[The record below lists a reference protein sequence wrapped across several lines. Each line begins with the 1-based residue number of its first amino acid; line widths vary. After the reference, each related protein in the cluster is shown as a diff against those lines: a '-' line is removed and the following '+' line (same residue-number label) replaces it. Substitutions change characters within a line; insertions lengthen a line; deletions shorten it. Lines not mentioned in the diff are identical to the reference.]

1 MPALVTIDQLA
12 YRTPDGREL
21 FSGLTLSL
29 GPEKVGLVGRNG
41 SGKSTLLRIIQGELA
56 PSAGS
61 VAVGGRIGVLPQA
74 FAPPPGAAVADIL
87 GAREGLDRIAR
98 IEAGAGTDE
107 DLADAD
113 WTLEPRIDAALA
125 AVGLDGLSLKHDAAT
140 LSGGQMTRA
149 ALAGLLVAQPALL
162 ILDEPTNNLDEAG
175 RRLLA
180 EVLSGWRGGALV
192 VSHERT
198 LLRQMD
204 RIVELSGL
212 GLRSY
217 GGGYDL
223 YAAQKA
229 EGEAAAHRELT
240 TAERDARRL
249 ERDIQA
255 ARERQDRRDSAGR
268 RSRARGDAPK
278 ILLDAQAERAERTGG
293 RGARLAE
300 RQRTDAQETLS
311 DARARVERVSQ
322 LAFEL
327 PPTGLAAGKTVLAID
342 DLGFAHADGP
352 PLFESFDFQLTGPG
366 RVGVV
371 GPNGSGK
378 STLLGLIVG
387 DLKPQSGN
395 VRLGAPVAILDQ
407 RAAAL
412 RDDETLVEAYRRL
425 NPASDDQTAHAAL
438 ARFLFR
444 GAAGRREVGELS
456 GGERLRAAMAC
467 ALYVPS
473 PPQLIVLDE
482 PTNHL
487 DLDSIAAVE
496 AAVRAYDGAVI
507 VVSHDPDFLEA
518 IGIDRLVRLGAD
530 QAR

>member
-1 MPALVTIDQLA
+1 MPALVTLDQLA
-12 YRTPDGREL
+12 CRTPDGREL
-21 FSGLTLSL
+21 FAGLTLSL
-29 GPEKVGLVGRNG
+29 GSERVGLVGRNG
-41 SGKSTLLRIIQGELA
+41 SGKSTLLRIIRGELA

-61 VAVGGRIGVLPQA
+61 VAVAGRVGVLPQA
-74 FAPPPGAAVADIL
+74 FAPPAGAAVADVL
-87 GAREGLDRIAR
+87 GVRPGLERLGR
-98 IEAGAGTDE
+98 IEAGEGSE
-107 DLADAD
+107 DDLSEAD
-113 WTLEPRIDAALA
+113 WTLEARIEEALA
-125 AVGLDGLSLKHDAAT
+125 AAGLSGLSLDREAAL
-140 LSGGQMTRA
+140 LSGGQMTRL
-149 ALAGLLVAQPALL
+149 ALAGLLVSQPDLL
-162 ILDEPTNNLDEAG
+162 ILDEPTNNLDEDG

-180 EVLSGWRGGALV
+180 EVLASWRGGALV
-192 VSHERT
+192 VSHDRT

-204 RIVELSGL
+204 RIIELSGL

-223 YAAQKA
+223 YVAQKA
-229 EGEAAAHRELT
+229 EEEAAAHRELAA
-240 TAERDARRL
+240 AERDARRL
-249 ERDIQA
+249 GRDIQA

-268 RSRARGDAPK
+268 RARARGGAPK

-300 RQRTDAQETLS
+300 RQREDAQETLS
-311 DARARVERVSQ
+311 VARARVERVSQ

-327 PPTGLAAGKTVLAID
+327 PPTALATGKTVLAID
-342 DLGFAHADGP
+342 DLTFAHEGQAALLQG
-352 PLFESFDFQLTGPG
+352 LNLRVTGPE

-378 STLLGLIVG
+378 STLLRLIVG
-387 DLKPQSGN
+387 DLQPQAGA
-395 VRLGAPVAILDQ
+395 VRLGAPAAILDQ

-412 RDDETLVEAYRRL
+412 RDEETLVDAYRRL

-444 GAAGRREVGELS
+444 GAAGRKRVGELS

-467 ALYVPS
+467 ALCAPS
-473 PPQLIVLDE
+473 PPQAIILDE

-507 VVSHDPDFLEA
+507 AVSHDPDFLEA
-518 IGIDRLVRLGAD
+518 IGIERLVRLGGA

>member
-1 MPALVTIDQLA
+1 MSPRCPMPALVTIDQLA

-229 EGEAAAHRELT
+229 EGEAAAHR
-240 TAERDARRL
+240 
-249 ERDIQA
+249 
-255 ARERQDRRDSAGR
+255 
-268 RSRARGDAPK
+268 
-278 ILLDAQAERAERTGG
+278 
-293 RGARLAE
+293 
-300 RQRTDAQETLS
+300 
-311 DARARVERVSQ
+311 
-322 LAFEL
+322 
-327 PPTGLAAGKTVLAID
+327 
-342 DLGFAHADGP
+342 
-352 PLFESFDFQLTGPG
+352 
-366 RVGVV
+366 
-371 GPNGSGK
+371 
-378 STLLGLIVG
+378 
-387 DLKPQSGN
+387 
-395 VRLGAPVAILDQ
+395 
-407 RAAAL
+407 
-412 RDDETLVEAYRRL
+412 
-425 NPASDDQTAHAAL
+425 
-438 ARFLFR
+438 
-444 GAAGRREVGELS
+444 
-456 GGERLRAAMAC
+456 
-467 ALYVPS
+467 
-473 PPQLIVLDE
+473 
-482 PTNHL
+482 
-487 DLDSIAAVE
+487 
-496 AAVRAYDGAVI
+496 
-507 VVSHDPDFLEA
+507 
-518 IGIDRLVRLGAD
+518 
-530 QAR
+530 

>member
-1 MPALVTIDQLA
+1 MPASVTLDQLA

-29 GPEKVGLVGRNG
+29 GAERVGLVGRNG
-41 SGKSTLLRIIQGELA
+41 CGKSTLLRLIQGELS
-56 PSAGS
+56 PSDGS
-61 VAVGGRIGVLPQA
+61 VAVGGRLGLLPQA
-74 FAPPPGAAVADIL
+74 FAPPAGAGVADVL

-98 IEAGAGTDE
+98 IEAGEGGED

-113 WTLEPRIDAALA
+113 WTLLPRVEEALS
-125 AVGLDGLSLKHDAAT
+125 AVGLPGLDLGRDAAS
-140 LSGGQMTRA
+140 LSGGQMTRV
-149 ALAGLLVAQPALL
+149 ALARLLVAEPELL

-180 EVLSGWRGGALV
+180 QVLAGWRGGALV
-192 VSHERT
+192 VSHDRT

-204 RIVELSGL
+204 RIVELSSL

-217 GGGYDL
+217 GGGYDF
-223 YAAQKA
+223 YVAQKA
-229 EGEAAAHRELT
+229 EEEAAAKRDLA

-249 ERDIQA
+249 EREIQL
-255 ARERQDRRDSAGR
+255 ARERKDRKDSAGR
-268 RSRARGDAPK
+268 KSRARGDAPK
-278 ILLDAQAERAERTGG
+278 ILLDAQADRSERTSG

-300 RQRTDAQETLS
+300 RQRSDAQDMLNA
-311 DARARVERVSQ
+311 ARSRVERAAQ
-322 LAFEL
+322 IEFEL
-327 PPTGLAAGKTVLAID
+327 PSTGLALGKTVLEVE
-342 DLGFAHADGP
+342 DLTFAHEGGSVLFDEFNLRLVGP
-352 PLFESFDFQLTGPG
+352 E
-366 RVGVV
+366 RVGLV

-378 STLLGLIVG
+378 SSLLGLIAG
-387 DLKPQSGN
+387 TLRPQAGA
-395 VRLGAPVAILDQ
+395 VRLNASMAILDQ
-407 RAAAL
+407 QAAAL
-412 RDDETLVEAYRRL
+412 DDDETLVEAYRRL

-444 GAAGRREVGELS
+444 GAAGRRKVGNLS

-467 ALYVPS
+467 ALCAPS

-496 AAVRAYDGAVI
+496 AGVRA
-507 VVSHDPDFLEA
+507 
-518 IGIDRLVRLGAD
+518 
-530 QAR
+530 